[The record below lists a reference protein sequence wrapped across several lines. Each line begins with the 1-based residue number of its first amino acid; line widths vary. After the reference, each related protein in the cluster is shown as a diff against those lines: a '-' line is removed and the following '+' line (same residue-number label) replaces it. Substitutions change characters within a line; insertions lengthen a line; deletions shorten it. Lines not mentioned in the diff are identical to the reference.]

1 MIQTDKALDNKM
13 TVKRR
18 RIMSYFVEATEKLI
32 RAEGIDGLS
41 IRKIATEAGY
51 NSATIYNY
59 FNDLEQL
66 TMFGSVCYLRE
77 YVAMLEAEIR
87 PEMRAIDRYR
97 TVYHCFNRCAFH
109 APDLYYNMFF
119 GRYSDKLGS
128 VLQLY
133 YHELFPDELGHL
145 SEQMQRM
152 MVGGSMKERDQ
163 ITVDKMVQEGDMA
176 AEKADV
182 TMDLMIAA
190 HQSFLYNLTLTK
202 GNFNAE
208 ERSAYFDRL
217 FEYLLA
223 AART

>member
-1 MIQTDKALDNKM
+1 MFSLAVLHQNCK
-13 TVKRR
+13 
-18 RIMSYFVEATEKLI
+18 F
-32 RAEGIDGLS
+32 
-41 IRKIATEAGY
+41 IATDASY
-51 NSATIYNY
+51 KIIAS
-59 FNDLEQL
+59 
-66 TMFGSVCYLRE
+66 
-77 YVAMLEAEIR
+77 
-87 PEMRAIDRYR
+87 
-97 TVYHCFNRCAFH
+97 
-109 APDLYYNMFF
+109 
-119 GRYSDKLGS
+119 K
-128 VLQLY
+128 
-133 YHELFPDELGHL
+133 LFPDELGHL

-182 TMDLMIAA
+182 TMDLMVAA

-202 GNFNAE
+202 GNFDAE